1 MAIILKSAKKETSNR
16 NLVKAVA
23 VQNKFP
29 KYHVSSKLLLF
40 NALLRQYFM
49 VQLGIFSLYS

>member
-16 NLVKAVA
+16 NLVKVVA
-23 VQNKFP
+23 VQNEFL